1 MDAVREKKIL
11 EVAKFIIKNKATI
24 AVTAKQFNLSTST
37 IKKYINDKDK
47 LQAINIE
54 IYNSVKEIQK
64 ELENIGH
71 YVGGKNGIREPKYT
85 EFEALEIAET
95 MISDSLTY
103 AEASKK
109 FNIPTSTLYERI
121 KAIDDDKIQ
130 EALRNL
136 SDINKERF
144 GQK

>member
-54 IYNSVKEIQK
+54 AYNSVKEIQK

-103 AEASKK
+103 AEASKQ